1 MPRIPSRTVLL
12 LCLTMLSAARP
23 GGVRVASGS
32 PRPTDPFAAEHAA
45 VAATNSDTFNPNPS
59 ELPQSEPTAAAGL
72 ASLDTFDQPPEP
84 TPLAKPLTDTPV
96 TESPVNESPVAESPV
111 AAPP

>member
-59 ELPQSEPTAAAGL
+59 EIPQSEPTAETDL
-72 ASLDTFDQPPEP
+72 ASLDTLDTLDQPPEP
-84 TPLAKPLTDTPV
+84 TPLAKPLTDT
-96 TESPVNESPVAESPV
+96 
-111 AAPP
+111 